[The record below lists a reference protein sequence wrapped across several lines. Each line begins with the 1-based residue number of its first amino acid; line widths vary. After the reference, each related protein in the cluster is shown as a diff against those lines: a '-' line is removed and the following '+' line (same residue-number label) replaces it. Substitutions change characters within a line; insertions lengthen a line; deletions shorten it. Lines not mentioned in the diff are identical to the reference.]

1 MMVMAS
7 LVYLISLIFGLVCVK
22 SERVPLHVPGPSGS
36 RCDEWLKKLK
46 ELRLGQ
52 KGGQSVVWYYTGVIR
67 NPVSG
72 TEVVGIE
79 GVERCV
85 EVPAT
90 FLESLNTKGKEGS
103 ENNSHGSVFF
113 KGRILIQPLYA
124 KTTCYAC
131 SACPYQHG
139 SNFK

>member
-1 MMVMAS
+1 MVMAF

-22 SERVPLHVPGPSGS
+22 SEGPLHVPGPSVS

-52 KGGQSVVWYYTGVIR
+52 RGGQSVVWYYTGVIR

-90 FLESLNTKGKEGS
+90 FLEGLNTKGKEAS
-103 ENNSHGSVFF
+103 ENNGETRSFSFLSSKLF
-113 KGRILIQPLYA
+113 AYTDIQNRTKPVTL
-124 KTTCYAC
+124 
-131 SACPYQHG
+131 
-139 SNFK
+139 FRV

>member
-1 MMVMAS
+1 MAMAF

-90 FLESLNTKGKEGS
+90 FLEGLNSKGKEGS
-103 ENNSHGSVFF
+103 EEVQEVRVTVARWLWKS
-113 KGRILIQPLYA
+113 KGIVMTGNDMSR
-124 KTTCYAC
+124 
-131 SACPYQHG
+131 
-139 SNFK
+139 